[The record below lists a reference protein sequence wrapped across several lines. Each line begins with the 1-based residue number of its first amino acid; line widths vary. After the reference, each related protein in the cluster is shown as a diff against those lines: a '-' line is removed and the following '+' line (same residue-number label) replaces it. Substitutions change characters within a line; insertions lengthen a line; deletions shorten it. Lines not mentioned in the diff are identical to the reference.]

1 MGKASGIANLLFGL
15 APLLIAVPFAIF
27 PALDNLLPG
36 AGLALAFTAM
46 LLGFA
51 AFVIAQLTRFRSGHW
66 FSFGGRGVLAFA
78 RRCYAGGL
86 AAIAFVAV
94 VCLSFVNLA
103 SSAWRYQRTER

>member
-15 APLLIAVPFAIF
+15 APLLIAVPFAVF
-27 PALDNLLPG
+27 PALNSLLPG

-51 AFVIAQLTRFRSGHW
+51 AFVVAKLTRFRYGHW
-66 FSFGGRGVLAFA
+66 FSFGWRGMPAFA

-86 AAIAFVAV
+86 AAIAFGAV
-94 VCLSFVNLA
+94 GCLSSVLL
-103 SSAWRYQRTER
+103 SSASWR